1 MPQACASGS
10 LLQLRGLDRDE
21 LVALL
26 SEARDARE
34 PEPVHAAP
42 GPVALCFFEPSTRTR
57 LSFEV
62 AARRL
67 GLAVIAL
74 GDASSTSKG
83 ETIVDTCRTIEQMGI
98 ACLVLRARPSGMAQV
113 VARSLSC
120 PVVNAGDGRH
130 EHPTQ
135 GLIDC
140 LAIAEGLG
148 RDDFDLSGVRVLI
161 VGDIVNSRVARSS
174 AAGLTTLG
182 ARVVCAGPPHLCPDA
197 LAGALGVEIARDF
210 DAQLALAD
218 AVMMLRVQRERHGKP
233 DGDSWGAAGDAGAYR
248 LAWGL
253 TRERMDLL
261 QDHAVILHPGP
272 VNRGV
277 EIDPEVADAPRSL
290 ILRQV
295 ALGVQVRSAVF
306 RRAVAPS

>member
-1 MPQACASGS
+1 MSSACVHGG
-10 LLQLRGLDRDE
+10 LLQLRGLARED

-26 SEARDARE
+26 AEARDA
-34 PEPVHAAP
+34 HAPDPLP
-42 GPVALCFFEPSTRTR
+42 GSPSPAALCFFEPSTRTR

-67 GLAVIAL
+67 GLPVIAL
-74 GDASSTSKG
+74 GEASSTSKG

-98 ACLVLRARPSGMAQV
+98 SCLVLRARPSGMAHV
-113 VARSLSC
+113 VARSVAC
-120 PVVNAGDGRH
+120 PVINAGDGRH

-140 LAIAEGLG
+140 LAICEGLG
-148 RDDFDLSGVRVLI
+148 RDDFDLTGVRVLI
-161 VGDIVNSRVARSS
+161 VGDIVSSRVARSS
-174 AAGLTTLG
+174 IAGLTTLG
-182 ARVVCAGPPHLCPDA
+182 AQVVCAGPAHLCPDA
-197 LAGALGVEIARDF
+197 LAGAMGVEIARDF

-218 AVMMLRVQRERHGKP
+218 AVMMLRVQRERHGQT
-233 DGDSWGAAGDAGAYR
+233 DDASWGAAGSPNAYR

-253 TRERMDLL
+253 TRERLDLL
-261 QDHAVILHPGP
+261 QDHAVVLHPGP

-277 EIDPEVADAPRSL
+277 EIDPEVADARQSL

-295 ALGVQVRSAVF
+295 ALGVQVRTVVLA
-306 RRAVAPS
+306 RAVASR